1 MKRILFISLWFIIP
15 VLAVAAGENPGRL
28 AVIPRPLSMQ
38 YENTTLHLK
47 QVFSVSDKSS
57 PKHSFAEFLNSVSL
71 PGLEYKCIES
81 ARGTGDITINISSG
95 TGVRESY
102 ILEIR
107 PEGIHINAQ
116 DYAGALYAI
125 ETLKQL
131 LVQAWNGIGFDLP
144 CMVIQDEPAFRFRGF
159 MLDASRHF
167 QPVATVKHVLDY
179 MLSMKLNVFHWHLSD
194 DQGWRVQSLK
204 HPELNISG
212 SFMNYTDRVQTN
224 GFYTIE
230 EIHDII
236 EYAKAR
242 NIQII
247 PECDIPG
254 HSMAILTAFP
264 GLRCPYKP
272 ESNAFC
278 AGNPDSYKIIKDI
291 FGELIE
297 IFRPEYIHI
306 GGDERQKDL
315 WNKCDLC
322 LAKMKEV
329 GVTNENDL
337 QNKMLIEISDFIHSK
352 GVRTI
357 AWAENLEG
365 GIAKGQ
371 VIQSWRLKD
380 EAYKSIKMGHQV
392 VNSDNGECY
401 LDYPENAEEA
411 KSKPSWMLI
420 LPVEKVYN
428 FDPVPAGLTS
438 EEEKLVIGSECPLW
452 TEQITIDLI
461 YPQIRDR
468 LEAHAEKCWTLKELK
483 NYGGFSARLDI
494 LRPYFKSRFYAEIP
508 DMCK

>member
-1 MKRILFISLWFIIP
+1 MKRIFLICLSVIIP
-15 VLAVAAGENPGRL
+15 AITMAAGENTGRL
-28 AVIPRPLSMQ
+28 SLIPRPVSVQ
-38 YENTTLHLK
+38 YENSKFHLK
-47 QVFSVSDKSS
+47 QVFSVAEKSL
-57 PKHSFAEFLNSVSL
+57 PGHEFAEFLNSACL
-71 PGLEYKCIES
+71 PGVDYKCIES
-81 ARGTGDITINISSG
+81 VRGKGDITIHISSG
-95 TGVRESY
+95 TGARESY
-102 ILEIR
+102 ILDIR
-107 PEGIHINAQ
+107 PEGIQINAG
-116 DYAGALYAI
+116 DNAGVLYAI
-125 ETLKQL
+125 ETLKQM
-131 LVQAWNGIGFDLP
+131 LVQTWNGSGFDLP
-144 CMVIQDEPAFRFRGF
+144 CMVIRDEPAFRFRGF

-167 QPVATVKHVLDY
+167 QPVATVKHVFDY

-212 SFMNYTDRVQTN
+212 SFLNDTDRVQTN

-264 GLRCPYKP
+264 GLRCPHKP

-278 AGNPDSYKIIKDI
+278 AGNPDTYKIMKDI

-297 IFRPEYIHI
+297 IFKPEYIHI

-315 WNKCDLC
+315 WNNCDLC
-322 LAKMKEV
+322 RAKMKEV

-337 QNKMLIEISDFIHSK
+337 QNKMLIEISDYIHNK

-357 AWAENLEG
+357 SWAENLEG
-365 GIAKGQ
+365 GIADGQ

-428 FDPVPAGLTS
+428 FNPIPAGLTG

-452 TEQITIDLI
+452 TEMITIDKI

-468 LEAHAEKCWTLKELK
+468 LEAHAEKCWTPKELK
-483 NYGGFSARLDI
+483 DYADFDVRLNI
-494 LRPYFKSRFYAEIP
+494 LRSYFKAQFYKEIP
-508 DMCK
+508 EMCK